1 MRPRWS
7 GAFIRFHA
15 PLAFP
20 SPCQPH
26 ARIWGHHTAGLSHC
40 HPLAE
45 AVEQQRGR
53 RPDSSTDQVPSI
65 LEQRLRCEQSPPGG
79 PPYLLGP
86 TCNTVTL
93 ELMFLGCGR
102 HLGTLAEG
110 IPGKETRANGC
121 PEQTQGSAGS
131 LCLGQNVTVR
141 VGNRGPTQGL
151 QGLDFISAQ
160 CIGSLVLENRWNG
173 AFK

>member
-65 LEQRLRCEQSPPGG
+65 LEQRLRCEQIPPGG

-110 IPGKETRANGC
+110 IPGKETRANDALSKPKVLLAVC
-121 PEQTQGSAGS
+121 AWDRTS
-131 LCLGQNVTVR
+131 LSEWVTEAPR
-141 VGNRGPTQGL
+141 RGYK
-151 QGLDFISAQ
+151 A
-160 CIGSLVLENRWNG
+160 
-173 AFK
+173 